1 MAASSDMFVAKKIL
15 FVVLDGAA
23 DRPTVAA
30 TTPLKAANTP
40 FFDRL
45 AQEGISGIMDVIA
58 PGTPPGSD
66 TAHLAL
72 LGYPVDDVYTGR
84 GPFEAAGVGIN
95 VRPGDIAFRGNFAT
109 IKDGVVVDRR
119 AGRIDDTKS
128 LSDAIREQLDLDCE
142 FVFKESA
149 GHRAV
154 LVLRGEGLS
163 PKITQTDPKRLGPL
177 LLAKPTAKDASS
189 RRTAKIVN
197 DFTRQVSL
205 ILDNHPVNVERSR
218 SNQLPA
224 NAVLLRGVGSVP
236 HLVPFEKRTGLKAAV
251 IAATALVIGIGKL
264 TGMTYVPTQGATGHV
279 DSNIEEK
286 VKNVNTSLKRHAF
299 VLLNIKGADEAGHD
313 GNFNAKTHFLTRVDR
328 ALLNLEIDDETV
340 VVITADHTTP
350 TSLKEH
356 TGDPVPFLIRG
367 NGVRVDQTSV
377 FDEYIAATGGMNRI
391 CGRDMM
397 PVLIDLLGKGV
408 KFGA

>member
-1 MAASSDMFVAKKIL
+1 MFVAKKIL

-264 TGMTYVPTQGATGHV
+264 TGMTYIPTQGATGHV

>member
-1 MAASSDMFVAKKIL
+1 MCVAKKIL

-30 TTPLKAANTP
+30 TTPLKAATTP

-45 AQEGISGIMDVIA
+45 AQDGILGIMDVIA

-66 TAHLAL
+66 TAHLSL
-72 LGYPVDDVYTGR
+72 LGYPVDKVYTGR
-84 GPFEAAGVGIN
+84 GPFEAAGVGIK

-109 IKDGVVVDRR
+109 VKDGIVVDRR

-142 FVFKESA
+142 FLFKESA

-163 PKITQTDPKRLGPL
+163 PKITQTDPKHVGPFL
-177 LLAKPTAKDASS
+177 YSKPIAKDASA

-205 ILDNHPVNVERSR
+205 ILGNHPVNVERSR
-218 SNQLPA
+218 SNLLPA

-251 IAATALVIGIGKL
+251 IAATALVIGIGIL
-264 TGMTYVPTQGATGHV
+264 TGMTYIPTKGATGHI
-279 DSNIEEK
+279 DSNIDEK
-286 VKNVNTSLKRHAF
+286 VKNVNEALKRYTF

-313 GNFNAKTHFLTRVDR
+313 GDFNAKTHFLERVDR
-328 ALLNLEIDDETV
+328 ALSNLEIDDETL

-350 TSLKEH
+350 ISLKEH
-356 TGDPVPFLIRG
+356 SGDPVPFLIRG
-367 NGVRVDQTSV
+367 QGVRADQTSV
-377 FDEYIAATGGMNRI
+377 FNEYIAATGGMDRI
-391 CGRDMM
+391 CGRDIM
-397 PVLIDLLGKGV
+397 PVLTDLLGKGV

>member
-1 MAASSDMFVAKKIL
+1 MFVAKKIL